1 VVLIVQLYYTNFLFM
16 ATMRYVGFVSLI
28 MLLLSSCAT
37 TMRTDLYFG
46 LGIPG
51 GGKVS
56 KEQWQWF
63 SDSIVSPRFPEGY
76 TEGDVAGKWRDTES
90 HITITEHTKVLTFIG
105 KKSKTRQMNL
115 DSLIHI
121 YKRQYQQQAVLRT
134 DAKLR
139 IQF

>member
-1 VVLIVQLYYTNFLFM
+1 MVRLHYTNFLFM
-16 ATMRYVGFVSLI
+16 TTIRFVVFVST
-28 MLLLSSCAT
+28 LLLMLSSCAT

-46 LGIPG
+46 LSIPG

-56 KEQWQWF
+56 QEQWQRF

-139 IQF
+139 MQF